1 MKKIKAFSLI
11 ELMISL
17 IVISCIIAAFIPV
30 ISKKLNS
37 SNVSVTGN
45 STSDITTECSDK
57 FSSSCKL
64 CTKSYCIQCEL
75 SSCAAGTYPESKS
88 CTCKSCSNIFSN
100 CATCDNSKCTKC
112 INNNYYIDNGKCMDC
127 PTGKLC
133 DGINAYDETICDN
146 PPSGYFCDGNVLK
159 TCTSKYSMY
168 CTSCNATKCLSCSSS
183 YYLKDNSCFACSD
196 QCIECESATKCL
208 KCTSGAVLD
217 TNNLCSKPCSAYMPN
232 CRLCEG
238 ANVCTQ
244 CNGGYYLENASKCS
258 SCSIISNCSTCTS
271 STQCEICNTG
281 FYVNSSGK
289 CSKCTISNCAVCDI
303 NGTCLT
309 CNQGYHPSEDKK
321 SCESNSSDFDCSD
334 PNFIKIGNLCYTR
347 KNMGDSLML
356 PIPYTVNIA
365 QTGSDYCYSQSQKCC
380 WKGTTATPCDSNNG
394 SYSGCERTVCNW
406 NAANEICTKFNYAG
420 KNWRLAYNA
429 EMHNWGIYAVNLGDN
444 GLMVCDYAA
453 GYGLARCVGNK
464 ICYGA
469 YNNECTPQRIWGEKK
484 DDYDAYMFSSGQ
496 GVTSVYGTSKYS
508 AYSVRCVTE
517 ME

>member
-168 CTSCNATKCLSCSSS
+168 CTSCNATKCLSCANLFYLSGNDCKQCSAGCAKCTSSS
-183 YYLKDNSCFACSD
+183 YCT
-196 QCIECESATKCL
+196 QCEAYRVLDTITHTCNIPCTHYIPNCIYCYDATKCQNCIGGYYVDSSN
-208 KCTSGAVLD
+208 KCSPC
-217 TNNLCSKPCSAYMPN
+217 TNISNCLNCSSAST
-232 CRLCEG
+232 
-238 ANVCTQ
+238 CTQ
-244 CNGGYYLENASKCS
+244 CKQGYYL
-258 SCSIISNCSTCTS
+258 
-271 STQCEICNTG
+271 
-281 FYVNSSGK
+281 NSSNK
-289 CSKCTISNCAVCDI
+289 CLACTVLNCATCAKD
-303 NGTCLT
+303 GTCES
-309 CNQGYHPSEDKK
+309 CNQGYQ
-321 SCESNSSDFDCSD
+321 
-334 PNFIKIGNLCYTR
+334 
-347 KNMGDSLML
+347 
-356 PIPYTVNIA
+356 IA
-365 QTGSDYCYSQSQKCC
+365 YFHC
-380 WKGTTATPCDSNNG
+380 
-394 SYSGCERTVCNW
+394 
-406 NAANEICTKFNYAG
+406 
-420 KNWRLAYNA
+420 
-429 EMHNWGIYAVNLGDN
+429 
-444 GLMVCDYAA
+444 
-453 GYGLARCVGNK
+453 
-464 ICYGA
+464 
-469 YNNECTPQRIWGEKK
+469 
-484 DDYDAYMFSSGQ
+484 
-496 GVTSVYGTSKYS
+496 
-508 AYSVRCVTE
+508 
-517 ME
+517 